1 MTEKREADRVVVP
14 PDGGVRPMQTPM
26 RRRAAD
32 PIASGLKRL
41 WTDIEN
47 EPVPD
52 EFFSLL
58 DSIEERRSDAGGD
71 R

>member
-1 MTEKREADRVVVP
+1 
-14 PDGGVRPMQTPM
+14 MQTPM